1 MPAPPPGVAPPS
13 PPLAPGELCPNA
25 RAADARRLSSLESIV
40 DSLTTDC
47 EAKRQAMAMIRQLR
61 RDALESDAATHD
73 VVPEVAV
80 ADGVGGAVSG
90 NALKAGKDAA
100 IKADLGPTPP
110 AAGDKTDP
118 GDGAS
123 FKPRCPLPPD
133 LIEVNGTVSVC
144 TPSDA
149 EGVLRRWAEIAR
161 SARRRLS
168 ASLPQ
173 LASMSVRVS
182 IQQELRVPSAVPG
195 AGELIGSEGSA
206 ARALLEK
213 AAGSV
218 CAALG
223 PKWKG
228 STCVA
233 RRLSRGGQP
242 RAAAP
247 PSSGARCAARTPA
260 RATAPTPSAR
270 ATIACST

>member
-1 MPAPPPGVAPPS
+1 
-13 PPLAPGELCPNA
+13 
-25 RAADARRLSSLESIV
+25 
-40 DSLTTDC
+40 
-47 EAKRQAMAMIRQLR
+47 MIRQLR

-100 IKADLGPTPP
+100 IKADLGRTAMPP

-133 LIEVNGTVSVC
+133 LIEINGTVSVC

-182 IQQELRVPSAVPG
+182 ICLLYTSPSPRDG
-195 AGELIGSEGSA
+195 L
-206 ARALLEK
+206 
-213 AAGSV
+213 
-218 CAALG
+218 
-223 PKWKG
+223 
-228 STCVA
+228 
-233 RRLSRGGQP
+233 LSRM
-242 RAAAP
+242 
-247 PSSGARCAARTPA
+247 PSSA
-260 RATAPTPSAR
+260 
-270 ATIACST
+270 

>member
-1 MPAPPPGVAPPS
+1 
-13 PPLAPGELCPNA
+13 
-25 RAADARRLSSLESIV
+25 
-40 DSLTTDC
+40 
-47 EAKRQAMAMIRQLR
+47 MIRQLR

-100 IKADLGPTPP
+100 IKADLGRTAMPP

-133 LIEVNGTVSVC
+133 LIEINGTVSVC

-168 ASLPQ
+168 AALPQ
-173 LASMSVRVS
+173 KGVDER
-182 IQQELRVPSAVPG
+182 
-195 AGELIGSEGSA
+195 AGEHPAGAPRAERGARRGRAHRQRGSA
-206 ARALLEK
+206 ARAPREGGGVGLRRARAEVE
-213 AAGSV
+213 GQDV
-218 CAALG
+218 RRPPAL
-223 PKWKG
+223 
-228 STCVA
+228 A
-233 RRLSRGGQP
+233 RR
-242 RAAAP
+242 
-247 PSSGARCAARTPA
+247 AARARLPHRRRQRGAQPDSSPGRCTDAVSPPRRLPA
-260 RATAPTPSAR
+260 QT
-270 ATIACST
+270 